1 MRGFRHK
8 ERGLTLVELI
18 VVLAIVAILSAIAIP
33 GLARFGAFSNDAL
46 SRDARVLYEMLS
58 AARIYAT
65 TYNVRTAV
73 VYNLDN
79 YQNPRVNPNNDPL
92 LGGVSALDQDP
103 LLGGPVRYITA
114 ASVMYALPG
123 SAARFSE
130 AITALK
136 VADGVA
142 NPTTEDAF
150 YPVDG
155 REGQW
160 KEFNIDTALILLD
173 PSTHAGN
180 VYLSPRPRYNY
191 FDDGGNGGGA
201 SRLGM
206 TPGVPVIIDYPT
218 LEGQDAQGELGD
230 VQRANLIRCV
240 AHVFSP
246 EGRLETTSITT
257 KERYTFYVSFRP
269 DRPIDQRL
277 TYPEMNSIVLRD
289 ENGVPVLDENGVPE
303 LNLQVVPIE
312 IYRSTGRVKIAS

>member
-1 MRGFRHK
+1 
-8 ERGLTLVELI
+8 
-18 VVLAIVAILSAIAIP
+18 VLAIVAILSAIAIP

-79 YQNPRVNPNNDPL
+79 YKSPQVNPNNDPL
-92 LGGVSALDQDP
+92 PGGASAFTQDP
-103 LLGGPVRYITA
+103 LLNAPVRFITS
-114 ASVMYALPG
+114 ASIMYALPG
-123 SAARFSE
+123 SASRFAE
-130 AITALK
+130 AIEALK
-136 VADGVA
+136 VSEGVEYK
-142 NPTTEDAF
+142 PQDAF

-160 KEFNIDTALILLD
+160 KELNQEVAVSFLD
-173 PSTHAGN
+173 PSTNSESIYFSA
-180 VYLSPRPRYNY
+180 RPRYNK
-191 FDDGGNGGGA
+191 DDDSNGFGI
-201 SRLGM
+201 SKLGM
-206 TPGVPVIIDYPT
+206 TPNLTVVIDYPA
-218 LEGQDAQGELGD
+218 LEGQDAQGELPD
-230 VQRANLIRCV
+230 IQRLNLIHCIG
-240 AHVFSP
+240 HVFTP
-246 EGRLETTSITT
+246 DGRLETFGS

-289 ENGVPVLDENGVPE
+289 ENGVPVLDENGVPK